1 MPNIDQ
7 HLIARALEHDETACR
22 KILDLYKNRV
32 FSFVYRLVKHHD
44 DAEEITLDTF
54 VRCFRSLAK
63 YDVSRSFTTWLF
75 TIAHNLAVDHLR
87 KVKVHYELDESIT
100 AGRMQDDPVA
110 EYEKKHEME
119 KIEIALS
126 RLAPV
131 DRELIILFHR
141 EERSYQE
148 ISEIIKMPVT
158 TLKVRLHRARK
169 KLAEILKNEAA
180 RI

>member
-1 MPNIDQ
+1 
-7 HLIARALEHDETACR
+7 
-22 KILDLYKNRV
+22 
-32 FSFVYRLVKHHD
+32 
-44 DAEEITLDTF
+44 
-54 VRCFRSLAK
+54 
-63 YDVSRSFTTWLF
+63 
-75 TIAHNLAVDHLR
+75 
-87 KVKVHYELDESIT
+87 
-100 AGRMQDDPVA
+100 MQDDPVV

-158 TLKVRLHRARK
+158 TIKVRLHRARK
-169 KLAEILKNEAA
+169 RIAETVRKKEL
-180 RI
+180 